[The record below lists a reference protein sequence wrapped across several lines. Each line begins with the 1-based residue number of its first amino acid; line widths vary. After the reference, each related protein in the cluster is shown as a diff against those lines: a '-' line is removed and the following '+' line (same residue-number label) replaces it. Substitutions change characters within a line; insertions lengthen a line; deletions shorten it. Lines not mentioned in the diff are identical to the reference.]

1 MNFAAGA
8 NLILRLIVIVG
19 GNGLSRND
27 SVEMGSTAAPA
38 VVRRALAPNAGA
50 PGRTKR
56 FDILTRKS
64 GSRGRDPLRP
74 GRARSP
80 NQLHRS
86 G

>member
-1 MNFAAGA
+1 MGEH
-8 NLILRLIVIVG
+8 RRPG
-19 GNGLSRND
+19 GGSARPR
-27 SVEMGSTAAPA
+27 VERGH
-38 VVRRALAPNAGA
+38 
-50 PGRTKR
+50 PGRPKR
-56 FDILTRKS
+56 FDMLTRKD